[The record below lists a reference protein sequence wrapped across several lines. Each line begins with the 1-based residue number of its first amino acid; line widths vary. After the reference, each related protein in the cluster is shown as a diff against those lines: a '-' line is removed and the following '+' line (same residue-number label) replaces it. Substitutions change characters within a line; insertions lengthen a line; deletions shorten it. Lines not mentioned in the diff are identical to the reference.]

1 MDNEKLSEIE
11 DEISLIEKSNQF
23 NSLLQNNITGE
34 NGHEIYGILYPM
46 ARDLEPI
53 ELSAAL
59 FELGR
64 SADLSEG
71 NLDELRK
78 RRIKNGISRRHCC
91 FKRDN
96 IEGITYLLDTSHFGT
111 FVNEKLVGEG
121 NSCRLQHGDLI
132 SLCDKK
138 FYVFLYKET
147 KKIINDPFPLEL
159 TNQYLMS
166 NFVIGKGAMG
176 KVYIGKRRS
185 HPSVTVAVKAIPK
198 KHSSVIQGQ
207 QLNGSTL
214 EVIKR
219 EAKILLSVKHPN
231 CIHFERM
238 FDSDTMAYIV
248 MEYVEGGELY
258 TRIVKRKNLGGFTE
272 SLTKFYAWQIF
283 RALHYLHTNGIVH
296 RDIKAENI
304 LLLKSDVYTIV
315 KVADFGLSDRMEHSL
330 RSFCGTKCYMAPE
343 QWKSE
348 NYDCKVD
355 IWALGVLIFTC
366 LCGYQPFSTHY
377 DDKTLKEQI
386 LQGRLL
392 FFHEQWDK
400 VSITARKFV
409 RQCLRINPKKRFSAE
424 EALSEKWFKD
434 PIVKAARHIVKRYAR
449 KINSRFPIQTD

>member
-1 MDNEKLSEIE
+1 
-11 DEISLIEKSNQF
+11 
-23 NSLLQNNITGE
+23 
-34 NGHEIYGILYPM
+34 M

-53 ELSAAL
+53 GRLHDSAKETKLYIGNSDDPLEWSFAELSAAL

-138 FYVFLYKET
+138 FYET

-386 LQGRLL
+386 LQ
-392 FFHEQWDK
+392 
-400 VSITARKFV
+400 
-409 RQCLRINPKKRFSAE
+409 AE

-434 PIVKAARHIVKRYAR
+434 PIVKAARHIVKRYAVSISS
-449 KINSRFPIQTD
+449 KHIS